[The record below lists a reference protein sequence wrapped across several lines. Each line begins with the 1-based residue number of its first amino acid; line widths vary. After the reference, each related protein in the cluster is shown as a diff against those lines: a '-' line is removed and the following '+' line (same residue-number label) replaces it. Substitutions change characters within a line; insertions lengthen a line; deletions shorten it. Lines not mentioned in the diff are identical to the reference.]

1 MSPAKGS
8 EGKKSAAAPAAKTWR
23 SYVRRML
30 LGGMVAATFCG
41 GIYVLWQSVA
51 HDVLRHESYRLTL
64 EQFNVTPQPPWIRA
78 DVRGEVYREGG
89 FEHNVFLHD
98 PNLAEQI
105 SKTFA
110 LHPWVARVDR
120 VSLRG
125 ANVNIE
131 LAYRKPVCMVEVPG
145 GVFPVDV
152 EGVLLPRDDFTPAE
166 ARTYPRL
173 AGVTTI
179 PAGLVGMPWGD
190 LHVAGGAEI
199 AAALFDCWEQL
210 KLEQIAVVATG
221 TPEILF
227 ELIPRAASSRGK
239 DRIIWGH
246 APSTRE
252 ANEPDIEHKVARLK
266 EFLGTPSL
274 SGTGAARAREL
285 DLRRGGADRT
295 AQNAT
300 ALSDEGEIMTR

>member
-1 MSPAKGS
+1 MSQAKGS
-8 EGKKSAAAPAAKTWR
+8 DGKKSAQATKSWR
-23 SYVRRML
+23 SYARRVL
-30 LGGMVAATFCG
+30 LSGLVAATCCG
-41 GIYVLWQSVA
+41 GVYVLWQSVA

-64 EQFNVTPQPPWIRA
+64 EQIHVTPQPPWIRA
-78 DVRGEVYREGG
+78 DVRAEVFREGG
-89 FEHNVFLHD
+89 FENNVYLHD
-98 PNLAEQI
+98 ANLAEQI

-125 ANVNIE
+125 ASVSID

-173 AGVTTI
+173 GGITTI

-190 LHVAGGAEI
+190 LHVVGGAEI
-199 AAALFDCWEQL
+199 AAALFDYWELL

-252 ANEPDIEHKVARLK
+252 ANEPDTEQKVARLK

-274 SGTGAARAREL
+274 SGAGAVRAREL
-285 DLRRGGADRT
+285 DLRHSAVGRT
-295 AQNAT
+295 AQLPEVLA
-300 ALSDEGEIMTR
+300 DEGDTMTR